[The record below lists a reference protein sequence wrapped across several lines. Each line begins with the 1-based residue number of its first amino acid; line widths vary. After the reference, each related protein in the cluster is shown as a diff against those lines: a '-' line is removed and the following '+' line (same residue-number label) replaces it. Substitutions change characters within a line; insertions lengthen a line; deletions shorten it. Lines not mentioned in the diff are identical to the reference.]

1 MRHFLASTALLLSFG
16 VAPSAFAEP
25 CQPARQVVDA
35 TAAQVKSFFGQDGRQ
50 VVTFLG
56 YSGAEYEDRAAML
69 EQAERVLA
77 GLDPART
84 WVNIGATRDGIG
96 AVYELAKRRG
106 FATSGIVSMQ
116 AKRAGAELSPCVDQ
130 VFFVQ
135 DATWGGYLPGTGRL
149 SPTSE
154 AMVAASDRLVAIGG
168 GEVARDEL
176 LAARQ
181 AGKPA
186 TFIPADMNH
195 QLAIE
200 KAASRGAP
208 PPTDFRGAAGVKF
221 PPPGRSR

>member
-1 MRHFLASTALLLSFG
+1 MRRLLALTALWLSLG

-35 TAAQVKSFFGQDGRQ
+35 SPAQVKSFFGQDGRQ

-56 YSGAEYEDRAAML
+56 YSGAQYEDRAAML

-77 GLDPART
+77 SLDPKRT
-84 WVNIGATRDGIG
+84 WVNIGATREGIG
-96 AVYELAKRRG
+96 AVYELAKRRS
-106 FATSGIVSMQ
+106 FPTSGIVSME
-116 AKRAGAELSPCVDQ
+116 AKRAGAALSPCVDQ

-135 DATWGGYLPGTGRL
+135 DATWGGYLPGSRKL

-168 GEVARDEL
+168 GDVARDEL

-181 AGKPA
+181 IGKPV

-195 QLAIE
+195 QLALRN
-200 KAASRGAP
+200 AARRGAP
-208 PPTDFRGAAGVKF
+208 PPTDFRGAAGAEF
-221 PPPGRSR
+221 SPSSRRR